1 MLRSKPCFAAF
12 AFAATLCASSVAL
25 AAGPLKV
32 AGDHAP
38 PAPAPAPVAAPSS
51 ASAST
56 SSDSAADKPEKVRE
70 DVQFGM
76 ALTMLSGMAIDDL
89 HDGGFLF
96 RPAIEIGA
104 NIGVGDVGVFV
115 GGLPLGVEVVEFGY
129 KTSITYPAMTVV
141 GVHDDTW
148 LVQLAGGASIATD
161 DSYDN
166 FEDNERSLPSPRGEV
181 RAGFRFFEEG
191 ILELTAHAGI
201 ERRLWENRDDQTRFI
216 VGLSVGVG
224 AR

>member
-1 MLRSKPCFAAF
+1 MLRSKPCFAAL
-12 AFAATLCASSVAL
+12 AFCATLCASSVAF

-32 AGDHAP
+32 AGETAP
-38 PAPAPAPVAAPSS
+38 PAPARTPVAATSS
-51 ASAST
+51 APASRP
-56 SSDSAADKPEKVRE
+56 SDSAAEKPEKVRDE
-70 DVQFGM
+70 VELGV

-96 RPAIEIGA
+96 RPAMEVGA

-148 LVQLAGGASIATD
+148 LVQVAGGASIATD
-161 DSYDN
+161 DSYDD
-166 FEDNERSLPSPRGEV
+166 FDDNEHSLPSPRGEV
-181 RAGFRFFEEG
+181 RAGLRFFEEG
-191 ILELTAHAGI
+191 ILELTAHAGL
-201 ERRLWENRDDQTRFI
+201 ERRMWDNRDDQTRFI